1 MPNKVASFKFK
12 FSPTDATAATFSDL
26 HGPACNENSA
36 FPPQYDANSNA
47 NFRQRRRTPP
57 CPPLPRGQRILPFSS
72 SGLEEGVFCQKVS
85 VLLREK
91 IAFRGCKL
99 GPKGDVLAVG
109 GREVLLHV
117 KPDEVDDPPGSAQN
131 F

>member
-1 MPNKVASFKFK
+1 MVRF
-12 FSPTDATAATFSDL
+12 
-26 HGPACNENSA
+26 HGFAIEKMA
-36 FPPQYDANSNA
+36 F
-47 NFRQRRRTPP
+47 
-57 CPPLPRGQRILPFSS
+57 
-72 SGLEEGVFCQKVS
+72 FCQKVS